1 MADDTLTTATFL
13 DKGGT
18 GKTTTTAHLAVA
30 LSRRGLR
37 TIVIDLAG
45 KQADQSKQFGMV
57 EVIAEHDDWP
67 NISTVFQPEW
77 TDIVAKYREKFDA
90 DASEELIYQT
100 DEGVD
105 LIPAHPGLD
114 SLEAELDN
122 KFSDARKF
130 TRLESFLEEHINP
143 HYDAV
148 LLDLPGMAN
157 NVAFNGIFAAGNVIT
172 PVQAGSFESQ
182 QTAALERELEFIR
195 EEHDR
200 DVRLTMLI
208 PNMID
213 TRTNLAEKY
222 LEEYAEEYGDALAE
236 PIPQSQD
243 IANAQDVGRTIF
255 ALEEP
260 SATAQRAIDAY
271 EANAD
276 ELVRRIRGVP
286 A

>member
-1 MADDTLTTATFL
+1 MTDTTLTTATFL

-30 LSRRGLR
+30 LSRQGLR

-45 KQADQSKQFGMV
+45 KQADLSKQFGMV
-57 EVIAEHDDWP
+57 ETIAEHDDWP

-77 TDIVAKYREKFDA
+77 VDIVAKYREKFDA
-90 DASEELIYQT
+90 DAAEELIYST

-122 KFSDARKF
+122 KFSDTRKF
-130 TRLESFLEEHINP
+130 TRLSAFLEEHINP

-148 LLDLPGMAN
+148 LLDLPGFAN
-157 NVAFNGIFAAGNVIT
+157 NVSFNGIFAAGNVIT

-182 QTAALERELEFIR
+182 QTAALERELAFIR
-195 EEHDR
+195 EEYDQEAK
-200 DVRLTMLI
+200 LTMLI

-213 TRTNLAEKY
+213 GRTNLSEKY
-222 LEEYAEEYGDALAE
+222 LGEYAEEYGDALAE
-236 PIPQSQD
+236 PVPRSQD
-243 IANAQDVGRTIF
+243 IANAQDEGRTIF

-260 SATAQRAIDAY
+260 SATAKRAIDAY
-271 EANAD
+271 ETNAD